1 MSHDSWPNGSYAD
14 FADLARRRDALRQSA
29 EMPGADPSTLLD
41 AAFAELDAAVDAAAK
56 LAAATTEESATEE
69 SAADAASRG
78 TEAGLLRAVFAEAP
92 VPLFLLDPDGT
103 ILRANGRAGDLISA
117 PPGYATGRPLTAFI
131 DLPSRAAV
139 NSQLAAAARTGTAR
153 QSECKLLGPAGTG
166 GTADSRDA
174 AAPAEVT
181 MAANVIDLP
190 DATRLLIVTMT
201 EPTAARAGHPAVTVA
216 AGDPGTS
223 RAIQSLTRRMDMITA
238 VTRLLLDNSTFSEAV
253 TLQRC
258 ARLLAGDI
266 ASWVIIDVERADR
279 LQRQF
284 VVGPHDEAAEELARK
299 ARAVDPPPGS
309 MPARVHAAGRS
320 VVLAHAEDAEILG
333 VTAEGTP
340 LLMLLGATSL
350 LSVPISDGATSYGV
364 LTLARQAS
372 EGRFEI
378 AELGLA
384 EELGEHLGVA
394 IRVDRMFRHRSAVAE
409 ALQGSLLPA
418 RLPDV
423 PGLDLSAA
431 YLPAGEGL
439 EASGDFYDVFQVQDG
454 WAITVGDVC
463 GKGQEAAAMT
473 AAARHAIRAI
483 AHGSRDPVEVLA
495 KVNEIILA
503 GDYEDRFVTAKLAY
517 LSWDG
522 DRVHVVLATSGHPG
536 PAVVRPDGRVDVL
549 SGVSLPLGLFPDAQP
564 DREEF
569 DLHPDDLL
577 FFYSDGVTE
586 ARSADMRYFEERLS
600 DELAGLAGRSAA
612 ETARMVQG
620 LVTRFSEDRLRDDMT
635 IVVAKVKPAGELLT
649 AVGGHHFTCHLG
661 DLDVPALGF
670 LAQALQ
676 RVVSAAVERVHQD
689 ALGLIDHRSRDHGV
703 LELAGGPLS
712 LVVGGGVGEHGTAE
726 RGEHV
731 RHGVGL
737 GVQHART
744 HAEQRQHQD
753 TTRELTH
760 QVDRAADPASQGRLG
775 VVGPASVVKGIRA
788 THRHTGIRCLD
799 QRAAA
804 DPELQ
809 VSQLGQVRMGRR
821 RADHLAVTPD
831 RRVRARTGLH
841 LPGGKLGELVQRP
854 GLSAVGQ
861 AQ

>member
-14 FADLARRRDALRQSA
+14 FAGLARRRDALRQSA
-29 EMPGADPSTLLD
+29 AMPGADPNTLLD

-56 LAAATTEESATEE
+56 LAAAAEE
-69 SAADAASRG
+69 SAADAASHG
-78 TEAGLLRAVFAEAP
+78 TEAGLLRAVFAAAP
-92 VPLFLLDPDGT
+92 VPLFLLEPDGT
-103 ILRANGRAGDLISA
+103 ILRANGRAGELISA
-117 PPGYATGRPLTAFI
+117 PPSYATGRPLTAFI

-139 NSQLAAAARTGTAR
+139 HSQLAAAARTGTAR
-153 QSECKLLGPAGTG
+153 QSDCRLLGPAGG
-166 GTADSRDA
+166 AGPAGAAGSRDPGDA
-174 AAPAEVT
+174 AVPADVT
-181 MAANVIDLP
+181 MTANVIDLP
-190 DATRLLIVTMT
+190 EGSRLLVVTMT
-201 EPTAARAGHPAVTVA
+201 EPTAARAGHPVLA
-216 AGDPGTS
+216 AGEEGPNN
-223 RAIQSLTRRMDMITA
+223 AIQSLTRRMDMITA

-284 VVGPHDEAAEELARK
+284 VVGPHDEAAEELARTV
-299 ARAVDPPPGS
+299 RAVDPPPGS
-309 MPARVHAAGRS
+309 VPAQVHAAGQS
-320 VVLAHAEDAEILG
+320 VVLAHADDSGILG
-333 VTAEGTP
+333 ATAEGTP

-418 RLPDV
+418 RMPDV

-549 SGVSLPLGLFPDAQP
+549 SGVSLPLGLFPDAKP

-569 DLHPDDLL
+569 DLDPDDLL

-586 ARSADMRYFEERLS
+586 ARSADMRYFEERLA

-635 IVVAKVKPAGELLT
+635 IVVAKVKPAVELLT
-649 AVGGHHFTCHLG
+649 AVGGHHLTCHLG
-661 DLDVPALGF
+661 DLDVPALGL

-676 RVVSAAVERVHQD
+676 RVVGAAVERVHQD

-703 LELAGGPLS
+703 LELTGGPLS
-712 LVVGGGVGEHGTAE
+712 LVVSGRVGEHRTAE

-753 TTRELTH
+753 TAREFTH
-760 QVDRAADPASQGRLG
+760 QVDRAANPASQGRLG
-775 VVGPASVVKGIRA
+775 EVGPASIIKRVRA
-788 THRHTGIRCLD
+788 THRYAGIRRLD

-809 VSQLGQVRMGRR
+809 VGQLGQVGMGRR
-821 RADHLAVTPD
+821 RADHLTVTPD

-841 LPGGKLGELVQRP
+841 LPGGKLGELVQRS
-854 GLSAVGQ
+854 GLSAVGE
-861 AQ
+861 A